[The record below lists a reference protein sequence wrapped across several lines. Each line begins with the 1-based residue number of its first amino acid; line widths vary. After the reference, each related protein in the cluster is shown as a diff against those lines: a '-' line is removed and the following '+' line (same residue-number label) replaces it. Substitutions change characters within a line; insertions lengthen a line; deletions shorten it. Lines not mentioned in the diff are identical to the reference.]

1 MEQESLDLKQ
11 NISQLSDQELLE
23 MVTAHSSEYREEAL
37 SFAKAELVTRGIDYT
52 KVDSDEPIDEAIVE
66 PEAISKS
73 ESSRVSR
80 ALSACPSCGG
90 QLRLGTLVGEK
101 ELTIVFAD
109 NREERFVRVNACAQC
124 GEISLVADYGTE
136 VQQ

>member
-11 NISQLSDQELLE
+11 NISQLSDEELLE
-23 MVTAHSSEYREEAL
+23 MVTANSSEYREEAL
-37 SFAKAELVTRGIDYT
+37 YFAKAELVARGIDFT
-52 KVDSDEPIDEAIVE
+52 KLSSDETINETEA
-66 PEAISKS
+66 PAKS
-73 ESSRVSR
+73 ESSSVSR
-80 ALSACPSCGG
+80 ALLVCPSCGG

-109 NREERFVRVNACAQC
+109 NREERFVKVNACAQC
-124 GEISLVADYGTE
+124 GKISLVADYGTE